1 MYIEFKNRQ
10 IESMVLE
17 FRKQLFFGMG
27 SGNYWEVTGRCF
39 SDAGNAWL
47 FDPDGGDVSVFTV
60 PSFIFPYRCD
70 LCTFLRY
77 VIHQPKVYW
86 LFDATWSKTPT
97 SWTEGLHLNE
107 THFHRKTKVNQN
119 LYEIY
124 IIFIF
129 FSISFSFFFFAHWS
143 FLFPFSFS
151 QHEKGTMYSFP
162 CCLIFISFL
171 SP

>member
-1 MYIEFKNRQ
+1 MYIEFKYRQ

-129 FSISFSFFFFAHWS
+129 FSISFSFFFFCPLEFS
-143 FLFPFSFS
+143 LPF
-151 QHEKGTMYSFP
+151 
-162 CCLIFISFL
+162 
-171 SP
+171 